1 MRCWWSPVKLNQTT
15 MFLSERLQ
23 FKKEKKKFGGKGG
36 EVEGS
41 KTAKLWLINFT
52 DRVKMDPVGFDLILM
67 GTGFFNLRIAGR

>member
-1 MRCWWSPVKLNQTT
+1 M
-15 MFLSERLQ
+15 
-23 FKKEKKKFGGKGG
+23 
-36 EVEGS
+36 EGS